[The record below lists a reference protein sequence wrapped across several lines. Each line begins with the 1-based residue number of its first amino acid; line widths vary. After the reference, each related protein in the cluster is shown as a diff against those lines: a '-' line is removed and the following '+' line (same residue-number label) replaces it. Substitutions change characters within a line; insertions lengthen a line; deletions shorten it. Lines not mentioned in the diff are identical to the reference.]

1 MILRSLKLQNVGSKK
16 EPNMMLRCEFSVSKN
31 KYSKTYPVNIFQ
43 NSSLETIFTALC
55 EDFNVDTEDEL
66 RIVDCKEEFTG
77 EVFTVDVKPHFMKDE
92 DGEMVK
98 DKDGKPVIVT
108 SLTAIYVEDFGQT
121 KESVVR
127 NYERGWEKQDLMC
140 PDEEE

>member
-1 MILRSLKLQNVGSKK
+1 MFLRSLKLQNVGTKRES
-16 EPNMMLRCEFSVSKN
+16 NMMLRCEFSVSKN

-43 NSSLETIFTALC
+43 NSSLETVFAALC

-66 RIVDCKEEFTG
+66 TIVDCKEEFTG
-77 EVFTVDVKPHFMKDE
+77 ELFTEKVKPHFMKDG
-92 DGEMVK
+92 DGEIVK

-121 KESVVR
+121 KESVIR
-127 NYERGWEKQDLMC
+127 NFERGWEKEGLIC